1 MGIDVS
7 LLQVVRALARHGT
20 VTAAAAH
27 LGLTQSTVSYAL
39 ARLRAHYND
48 PLFVPAGKQLTRTPL
63 ASRLIEEAE
72 RILQDFERIESL
84 TETFDPRRSRRR
96 FRIHMIDVAEVLILP
111 GLMHRLSEESLP
123 VEIDVVRI
131 PGVEVWGELESGR
144 LDLVIGTPWKSPPTL
159 FRQKLLAEH
168 YVGIARKGHPLQHQ
182 LESLEGYLRCSHC
195 VVKPRGPTLGRME
208 AALASLY
215 PERRVPLQVMDFLSV
230 PSIVASTDM
239 VAAVPSTLVALHPN
253 RDQLQVFKLP
263 IAQTGFV
270 VMQHWHKRVQSDM
283 ANVWL
288 RQLLKDLTASY
299 ASLPNTFGTDLDDV
313 QRQGA

>member
-1 MGIDVS
+1 MAIDVS

-20 VTAAAAH
+20 VTAAAAN

-39 ARLRAHYND
+39 GRLRAHYND
-48 PLFVPAGKQLTRTPL
+48 QLFVPAGKQLTRTPL
-63 ASRLIEEAE
+63 ATRLIEEAE
-72 RILQDFERIESL
+72 RMLQDFERIEL
-84 TETFDPRRSRRR
+84 MTETFDPRLSRRR

-111 GLMHRLSEESLP
+111 ALMHRLSEESLP

-144 LDLVIGTPWKSPPTL
+144 LDLVIGTPWKSQPTL
-159 FRQKLLAEH
+159 FRQKLLTEH
-168 YVGIARKGHPLQHQ
+168 YVGIARKGHPVQHQ
-182 LESLEGYLRCSHC
+182 LSSLEGYLRCSHC

-208 AALASLY
+208 AALASLD

-239 VAAVPSTLVALHPN
+239 VAAVPSTLVALHPH

-263 IAQTGFV
+263 IDQTGFV
-270 VMQHWHKRVQSDM
+270 VMQHWHKRVHADM

-288 RQLLKDLTASY
+288 RQLLKDVTARY
-299 ASLPNTFGTDLDDV
+299 TSLPNTFGADIHDGQL
-313 QRQGA
+313 QGA

>member
-7 LLQVVRALARHGT
+7 LLQVVRALALHGT

-39 ARLRAHYND
+39 GRLRTHYND
-48 PLFVPAGKQLTRTPL
+48 QLFVPAGKQLTRTPL

-72 RILQDFERIESL
+72 RILQDFERVESL
-84 TETFDPRRSRRR
+84 TETFDPRQSRRR

-111 GLMHRLSEESLP
+111 SLMQRLSEQSLL

-144 LDLVIGTPWKSPPTL
+144 LDLVIGTPWKSQPTL
-159 FRQKLLAEH
+159 FRQKLLAEN
-168 YVGIARKGHPLQHQ
+168 YVGIARKGHPLQQQ
-182 LESLEGYLRCSHC
+182 LGSLEGYLRCTHC

-208 AALASLY
+208 AALASLN
-215 PERRVPLQVMDFLSV
+215 PERRVQLQVMDFLSV
-230 PSIVASTDM
+230 PSIVANTDM
-239 VAAVPSTLVALHPN
+239 VAAVPSTLVALHPH

-288 RQLLKDLTASY
+288 RQLLKDVTAG
-299 ASLPNTFGTDLDDV
+299 FGSMPISFDANIQGV
-313 QRQGA
+313 VRQAL

>member
-20 VTAAAAH
+20 VTAAAAS

-39 ARLRAHYND
+39 GRLRAHYND
-48 PLFVPAGKQLTRTPL
+48 QLFVPAGKQLTRTPL
-63 ASRLIEEAE
+63 ATRLIEEAE
-72 RILQDFERIESL
+72 RILQDFERVESL

-111 GLMHRLSEESLP
+111 GLMKRLSEEGLL

-131 PGVEVWGELESGR
+131 PGGEVWGELESGR
-144 LDLVIGTPWKSPPTL
+144 LDLVVGTPWKSQPTL

-182 LESLEGYLRCSHC
+182 LETLEGYLRCSHC
-195 VVKPRGPTLGRME
+195 VVKPRGPTLGRIE
-208 AALASLY
+208 AALAALS
-215 PERRVPLQVMDFLSV
+215 PERRVPLQVTDFLSV
-230 PSIVASTDM
+230 PSIVASTDV
-239 VAAVPSTLVALHPN
+239 VAAVPSTLVALHPHRN
-253 RDQLQVFKLP
+253 HLQVFSLP

-270 VMQHWHKRVQSDM
+270 VMQHWHKLAHSDA

-288 RQLLKDLTASY
+288 RQLLKTVTARY
-299 ASLPNTFGTDLDDV
+299 ASNSTSTGNTS
-313 QRQGA
+313 AS